1 MSASMS
7 GLPNSGQ
14 GRAIYEYTLLDS
26 AYPRACRGR
35 GARTGRDSARK
46 ARLTS
51 QFDSAPRQSDPL
63 HAAEQLQQ
71 DLNSLVR
78 LHPGVDPSRPY
89 GRERHGARAGAA
101 DTWHSRAA
109 QGNAAPGPHGWAVG
123 EPRTNTLHRPE
134 PASEASILAWIGGT
148 DRRGA
153 GKLRRPSRSNSQR
166 VICLRGWMEILPLQR
181 RNSSIDG
188 ALTPAGDAGE
198 RIQSGFAERLTI
210 RRQER
215 ASEAE
220 NQRLGV
226 KIVRCCH

>member
-1 MSASMS
+1 MS

-51 QFDSAPRQSDPL
+51 QFDSAP
-63 HAAEQLQQ
+63 
-71 DLNSLVR
+71 
-78 LHPGVDPSRPY
+78 
-89 GRERHGARAGAA
+89 
-101 DTWHSRAA
+101 SRAA

-215 ASEAE
+215 ASKAR
-220 NQRLGV
+220 NQGI
-226 KIVRCCH
+226 KIGIVLRCCHWTALHGMVLAVS